1 MNDNTIYIRTVQ
13 DLINYL
19 QTLDTNKPINGEY
32 MEVLAGNIKDIKTR
46 PLLPS
51 LIKETT
57 GGYIFGPMLY

>member
-19 QTLDTNKPINGEY
+19 QTLDTSKSINGEY
-32 MEVLAGNIKDIKTR
+32 LDVLAGNIRDIKTR

-51 LIKETT
+51 LIKETAD
-57 GGYIFGPMLY
+57 GYIFGPMLY

>member
-19 QTLDTNKPINGEY
+19 QTLDTSKSINGEY
-32 MEVLAGNIKDIKTR
+32 LEVFAGNITDIKIR

-57 GGYIFGPMLY
+57 DGYLFGQMLY